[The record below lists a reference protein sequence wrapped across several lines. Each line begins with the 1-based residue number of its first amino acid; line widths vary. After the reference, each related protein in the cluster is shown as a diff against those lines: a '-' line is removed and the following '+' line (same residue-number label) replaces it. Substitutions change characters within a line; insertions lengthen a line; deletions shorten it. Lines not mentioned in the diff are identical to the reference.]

1 MRIVRLIP
9 AWAGKTSPGACRSSP
24 RPAHPRVGGENTSG
38 KHLWGTWLG
47 SSPRGRG
54 KLGVTV
60 RNEGGERLIPAWAGK
75 TSHIAYPSAACAAHP
90 RVGGENAWI
99 DVVPSFRGGSSP
111 RGRGKLR
118 RHTRRKAP
126 TRLIPAWAGKTSS
139 RDVMMPGSAAHPR
152 VGGENG
158 SARRRSVA
166 GSGSSPRGRGKRLL
180 MVHLLDLQRLIPAWA
195 GKTPGAARRWMEP
208 TAHPRVGGENGVID
222 MVAQDHA
229 GSSPRG
235 RGKRHRLPRPRL
247 LPRLIPAWA
256 GKTGGGGVSTELESA
271 HPRVGGENVAWATVG
286 AFGTGSSPRG
296 RGKREGIPPLV
307 KW

>member
-1 MRIVRLIP
+1 MARCCARFRAGLIPAWAGKTTPPPHHEEVARGSSPRGRGKPMSRNENVGGGRLIP
-9 AWAGKTSPGACRSSP
+9 AWAGKTSGGPRSG
-24 RPAHPRVGGENTSG
+24 RAAPAHPRVGGENQQG
-38 KHLWGTWLG
+38 VKVIREDEG

-54 KLGVTV
+54 KLEDADTP
-60 RNEGGERLIPAWAGK
+60 REARRLIPAWAGK
-75 TSHIAYPSAACAAHP
+75 TGARGCNFYQHEAHP
-90 RVGGENAWI
+90 RVGGEN
-99 DVVPSFRGGSSP
+99 
-111 RGRGKLR
+111 
-118 RHTRRKAP
+118 
-126 TRLIPAWAGKTSS
+126 
-139 RDVMMPGSAAHPR
+139 
-152 VGGENG
+152 
-158 SARRRSVA
+158 VA
-166 GSGSSPRGRGKRLL
+166 GREAERLGAGSSPRGRGKRLL

>member
-1 MRIVRLIP
+1 MSRNENVGGGRLIP
-9 AWAGKTSPGACRSSP
+9 AWAGKTSGGPRSG
-24 RPAHPRVGGENTSG
+24 RAAPAHPRVGGENQQG
-38 KHLWGTWLG
+38 VKVIREDEG

-54 KLGVTV
+54 KLEDADTP
-60 RNEGGERLIPAWAGK
+60 REARRLIPAWAGK
-75 TSHIAYPSAACAAHP
+75 TGARGCNFYQHEAHP
-90 RVGGENAWI
+90 RVGGEN
-99 DVVPSFRGGSSP
+99 
-111 RGRGKLR
+111 
-118 RHTRRKAP
+118 
-126 TRLIPAWAGKTSS
+126 
-139 RDVMMPGSAAHPR
+139 
-152 VGGENG
+152 
-158 SARRRSVA
+158 VA
-166 GSGSSPRGRGKRLL
+166 GREAERLGAGSSPRGRGKRLL